1 MAFTM
6 NNVRY
11 SVLILIGIAIVAV
24 TIGSIGFHQLGTD
37 NGWAASPNWW
47 TSIYLA
53 VQLFTLNSGGVQGP
67 IPSMLELARWLAPIA
82 TLGGFFALASTYMA
96 RCRDWI
102 RLTFLTR
109 GHTIICGAGEKGEAI
124 ASDLLDS
131 ANAEGPVL
139 VIERDPYV
147 PALQNLKKAGALVL
161 LGDARSPV
169 VLAKAGLDRAVSLV
183 TVAGNDETN
192 LAVALVAAKTIS
204 PERASAPIKVFTHVA
219 DLSLRDV
226 LQRNRVLD
234 MTSEKQHR
242 IRLFNY
248 FRNRA
253 RLILERFPMEMD
265 NAGNLRKEPH
275 LIIPAMDRQEM
286 ALILQA
292 VLVGHYRDGGRV
304 TIHLV
309 SPTATSDQ
317 ARILKYYPNITRCA
331 LLEVHDL
338 NFESDFDEEAAKIL
352 GRMGEGGFGTIY
364 LGSREEEGALTT
376 SLLIREKLPECSAMC
391 RVLLSERDDGVI
403 RKVLADNADEQSE
416 SLESWIKILPPTVE
430 ACGRD
435 SVFAQKLDDVA
446 RRIHEVWYR
455 QNTDNIQAARK
466 ENDLE
471 AAKKL
476 AEKTTYKQ
484 WDDLT
489 EEQKDVNRF
498 AADHLKIKVRALG
511 LDPESPSLEEQ
522 WAALD
527 ATEIEFLSRMEHE
540 RWCAPLWLA
549 GWNAGSKRDEALRLH
564 SDLIPYDDLS
574 EGTKGY
580 DRDQVKAVASYLKP

>member
-1 MAFTM
+1 MKIRPVILFLIAL
-6 NNVRY
+6 VIGAV
-11 SVLILIGIAIVAV
+11 VLG
-24 TIGSIGFHQLGTD
+24 TIGFHQLGSD
-37 NGWAASPNWW
+37 NGWSTPPSFL
-47 TSIYLA
+47 TSFYLA
-53 VQLFTLNSGGVQGP
+53 VQLFTLSSGGLQGKLP
-67 IPSMLELARWLAPIA
+67 LCIEIARWMAPLA
-82 TLGGFFALASTYMA
+82 TLGGFFALASTYIA
-96 RCRDWI
+96 HFKDWI
-102 RLTFLTR
+102 RLTYLIKR
-109 GHTIICGAGEKGEAI
+109 HTIICGAGAKGSSI
-124 ASDLLDS
+124 ACDLLEFEHKVG
-131 ANAEGPVL
+131 AVV
-139 VIERDPYV
+139 VIENDSES
-147 PALQNLKKAGALVL
+147 PAIQKLKQSGALVL
-161 LGDARSPV
+161 VGDARSPE
-169 VLAKAGLDRAVSLV
+169 VLVKAGLDRAVSLV
-183 TVAGNDETN
+183 TVAGEDETN

-204 PERASAPIKVFTHVA
+204 EERASDPLKVFTHVA

-242 IRLFNY
+242 IRLFNF

-253 RLILERFPMEMD
+253 RLILDRFPLEMD
-265 NAGNLRKEPH
+265 NSGIVRKDPH

-292 VLVGHYRDGGRV
+292 ALVGHYTDGGCV

-309 SPTATSDQ
+309 SSSATADQ
-317 ARILKYYPNITRCA
+317 GELLRYYPYLSRCA
-331 LLEVHDL
+331 RLEVHNL
-338 NFESDFDEEAAKIL
+338 NDDSSFDEEVVSIL
-352 GRMGEGGFGTIY
+352 RGMGEAAFATIY
-364 LGSREEEGALTT
+364 LGSHEEEGALTT
-376 SLLIREKLPECSAMC
+376 SLLIREKLQTCSSMC
-391 RVLLSERDDGVI
+391 RVLFSEREGGVI
-403 RKVLADNADEQSE
+403 RKVLTDMPDERSE
-416 SLESWIKILPPTVE
+416 ALEKWLKIIPPTVE

-446 RRIHEVWYR
+446 KRIHKVWYKL
-455 QNTDNIQAARK
+455 NAEKIEKART

-476 AEKTTYKQ
+476 ANKDSFKQ

-511 LDPESPSLEEQ
+511 LDPESPSLAQQ

-527 ATEIEFLSRMEHE
+527 AMQIELLSRMEHE

-549 GWNAGSKRDEALRLH
+549 GWNTGSKRDDTQRLH
-564 SDLIPYDDLS
+564 TDLIPYDDLS

-580 DRDQVKAVASYLKP
+580 DRDQVKAVAEYLKP